1 MLKTQGQHICI
12 SELQFSFDGFTYSL
26 RTQGQHIW
34 ISELPLSSGGFT
46 YSLKTQGQHILLV
59 NYHCHL
65 MNSLTS

>member
-12 SELQFSFDGFTYSL
+12 SELPLSSDGFTYSL